1 MGTGRG
7 GPAWWVALAVAAA
20 ATAGALAL
28 VVTAAR
34 LPVWAGLLSPQTF
47 YKALVGH
54 VTFSLVVWLLSCS
67 VAVALHAAG
76 ERGEALPGDSWA
88 RVAGLGALAMLAGLL
103 SAGRPVVVDYL
114 PYVDSPLY
122 LLGYGLFAAGAAGAL
137 WPFARGLAGSGPWGL
152 SVAYVA
158 TLVTVGVG
166 LLRAGSDS
174 PQAALWGGGH
184 ALQFVYVTALALS
197 WYELAGHRDSRHP
210 LSRMGF
216 VLSGALAWLP
226 ALTYFA
232 GDPSVLPS
240 RADLNLVQGLA
251 LSLPTLLHLGALV
264 MLRPRPEDR
273 ADEVSLRW
281 SVGLYLLGGL
291 LAPVGAAN
299 TLQVTAHYH
308 AMLVGGVTTAFM
320 GVVYRILQQ
329 QGFPVHTRAARWQV
343 HLFGLGVLLTVA
355 ALLVAASAGLPRKAY
370 LGGGHPWQL
379 PFVLLSAAAAFS
391 AAGGVWF
398 LSSAAGALWSSRR
411 APVGPAVPATSPG
424 R

>member
-1 MGTGRG
+1 METGRG

-20 ATAGALAL
+20 ATAGVLAL

-34 LPVWAGLLSPQTF
+34 LPLWAGLVSPHTF

-76 ERGEALPGDSWA
+76 ERGEPVPNDSWA
-88 RVAGLGALAMLAGLL
+88 RMAGLGAFAMLAGLL
-103 SAGRPVVVDYL
+103 SPGRPVVVDYL
-114 PYVDSPLY
+114 PYVESPLY

-137 WPFARGLAGSGPWGL
+137 WPYARGPASPGARSLA
-152 SVAYVA
+152 VAYA
-158 TLVTVGVG
+158 ASLAAVGVG
-166 LLRAGSDS
+166 LLRAGHAS

-197 WYELAGHRDSRHP
+197 WYELAGERDSCQP
-210 LSRMGF
+210 LTRPGF
-216 VLSGALAWLP
+216 ALSGVLAWLP
-226 ALTYFA
+226 CLTYFA
-232 GDPSVLPS
+232 GDPSALP
-240 RADLNLVQGLA
+240 RQATLNLVQGLA
-251 LSLPTLLHLGALV
+251 LSVPTVLHLGALAR
-264 MLRPRPEDR
+264 LQRRPQDR

-291 LAPVGAAN
+291 LAPVGGAN
-299 TLQVTAHYH
+299 TLRVTAHYH

-343 HLFGLGVLLTVA
+343 RLFGLGVLLTVA

-379 PFVLLSAAAAFS
+379 PSVLLSAAAALS
-391 AAGGVWF
+391 AVGGAWF

-411 APVGPAVPATSPG
+411 APAGPAIPATSPG